1 MRSFHMSKTVFL
13 YLFLEIFCE
22 DSRKDMRFEKAVL
35 LRNIHMIDATA
46 AKITSMHFHGWQR
59 GLKTGMWLGDVNLS
73 RWWTGGKENHG
84 CYDRYHRISLD
95 SIDMLIDVQIGEDIE
110 VKQEYHSL
118 LSNDGESFDM
128 THDQSNESKF
138 NGGTCIIE
146 R

>member
-1 MRSFHMSKTVFL
+1 
-13 YLFLEIFCE
+13 
-22 DSRKDMRFEKAVL
+22 
-35 LRNIHMIDATA
+35 
-46 AKITSMHFHGWQR
+46 
-59 GLKTGMWLGDVNLS
+59 
-73 RWWTGGKENHG
+73 
-84 CYDRYHRISLD
+84 
-95 SIDMLIDVQIGEDIE
+95 MLIDVQIGEDIE